1 VQCDVYTDRDE
12 TQRDGP
18 PRTRWTPTTTTWNQK
33 ARPAD
38 IAAVVVFLAA
48 DGAASVTSTFV
59 TIDGGRELARSSLKS
74 RALLNLART
83 SHTVSRL
90 PSPDESQ
97 VAARCGLTHRRAGE
111 GRDETVRHHTAHGPL
126 EGSGGGVAG
135 SPGRGACDG
144 RSR

>member
-74 RALLNLART
+74 RAAAQ
-83 SHTVSRL
+83 SRADQPYRL
-90 PSPDESQ
+90 SATE
-97 VAARCGLTHRRAGE
+97 
-111 GRDETVRHHTAHGPL
+111 
-126 EGSGGGVAG
+126 
-135 SPGRGACDG
+135 PG
-144 RSR
+144 